1 MEPVL
6 QSLAIDLIKYI
17 RFHLKSKN
25 SKFEG
30 NVINLLDQIQTYYR
44 SVLDSLAQKLQE
56 EIAGLDHEKI
66 QTEQLH
72 LESIELI
79 QFAVFDLQTLWPKLL
94 DNQNSMRKTTEI
106 LSNMLRGMNK
116 ISNDNQ
122 NLELIIPSLELV
134 DKILNILEYIDSGMI
149 LNKEKQKPEFKQ
161 AIESFNLLYV
171 KMSNG
176 LIDRYNQN
184 EYPQKLELDTF
195 MKYNNIMLK
204 IINLQDIDK

>member
-1 MEPVL
+1 
-6 QSLAIDLIKYI
+6 
-17 RFHLKSKN
+17 
-25 SKFEG
+25 
-30 NVINLLDQIQTYYR
+30 
-44 SVLDSLAQKLQE
+44 
-56 EIAGLDHEKI
+56 
-66 QTEQLH
+66 
-72 LESIELI
+72 
-79 QFAVFDLQTLWPKLL
+79 
-94 DNQNSMRKTTEI
+94 
-106 LSNMLRGMNK
+106 MNK

-204 IINLQDIDK
+204 IINLQDIDE

>member
-1 MEPVL
+1 MILLRVINDEENIVEPVL

-79 QFAVFDLQTLWPKLL
+79 
-94 DNQNSMRKTTEI
+94 
-106 LSNMLRGMNK
+106 
-116 ISNDNQ
+116 
-122 NLELIIPSLELV
+122 
-134 DKILNILEYIDSGMI
+134 
-149 LNKEKQKPEFKQ
+149 
-161 AIESFNLLYV
+161 
-171 KMSNG
+171 
-176 LIDRYNQN
+176 
-184 EYPQKLELDTF
+184 
-195 MKYNNIMLK
+195 
-204 IINLQDIDK
+204 

>member
-149 LNKEKQKPEFKQ
+149 LNKERQKPEFKQ

-184 EYPQKLELDTF
+184 EYP
-195 MKYNNIMLK
+195 
-204 IINLQDIDK
+204 

>member
-1 MEPVL
+1 MLRVINDEENIVEPVL

-184 EYPQKLELDTF
+184 EYP
-195 MKYNNIMLK
+195 
-204 IINLQDIDK
+204 